1 MEPQPKD
8 LLVLDDP
15 LSQEPEI
22 GRWLAALE
30 DARRRTMRVL
40 EGLSPTLLDW
50 RSADDESSI
59 GTLLYHL
66 ADIEAD
72 WLYVEALEQP
82 MPPEVAALFA
92 DPTRDAHGQL
102 HQVEGA
108 SLDEHLQR
116 LDTVRNLLLDG
127 YRRMELA
134 EFRRVHR
141 FTHYDVTPEYVL
153 HHLLQHEA
161 EHRSQI
167 GALRAKAER
176 ALAEPAESG

>member
-1 MEPQPKD
+1 MDSQPKE

-22 GRWLAALE
+22 GRWLAALQ
-30 DARRRTMRVL
+30 DARLRTMRVL

-72 WLYVEALEQP
+72 WLYVEVLEQSI
-82 MPPEVAALFA
+82 PPEVLALFPY
-92 DPTRDAHGQL
+92 PTRDAQGQL
-102 HQVEGA
+102 TQVEGA
-108 SLDEHLQR
+108 SLDEHIQR
-116 LDTVRNLLLDG
+116 LVTVRSLLLDAFQS
-127 YRRMELA
+127 MELA
-134 EFRRVHR
+134 EFRRVR
-141 FTHYDVTPEYVL
+141 SLPNYDVTPEYVL

-176 ALAEPAESG
+176 ALALA

>member
-1 MEPQPKD
+1 MDSQPKE

-22 GRWLAALE
+22 GRWLAALQ
-30 DARRRTMRVL
+30 DARLRTMRVL
-40 EGLSPTLLDW
+40 DGLSPAMIDW

-72 WLYVEALEQP
+72 WLYVEVLEQSI
-82 MPPEVAALFA
+82 PPEVAALFA
-92 DPTRDAHGQL
+92 HPTRDAHGHL
-102 HQVEGA
+102 NQVEGA

-134 EFRRVHR
+134 EFRRVHH

-167 GALRAKAER
+167 GALRTRAER
-176 ALAEPAESG
+176 ALALA

>member
-1 MEPQPKD
+1 MEPQPKE

-22 GRWLAALE
+22 GRWLAALQ
-30 DARRRTMRVL
+30 DTRQRTLRQL
-40 EGLSPTLLDW
+40 EGLSPTLIDW
-50 RSADDESSI
+50 RSANDESSI

-82 MPPEVAALFA
+82 MPPEVVALFVY
-92 DPTRDAHGQL
+92 PTRDAHGHLNQI
-102 HQVEGA
+102 EGV
-108 SLDEHLQR
+108 SFDEHLQR
-116 LDTVRNLLLDG
+116 LATVRSLLLAG

-134 EFRRVHR
+134 EFRRVHI
-141 FTHYDVTPEYVL
+141 FSNYDVTPEYVL

-167 GALRAKAER
+167 GALRAQAER
-176 ALAEPAESG
+176 ALAAG